1 MKAVFNPRLI
11 ALCGAPEVGKSTVQK
26 ALASLYGVRICD
38 DGRLLRDAAMAL
50 YGFTEDM
57 VTTQAGKA
65 MIVDVCGRK
74 DTVRT
79 FMGEL
84 GCAIEAMHGTSFFPY
99 QTLEGLKREYG
110 PALETAPR
118 LSFGSVRRDQPW
130 FFREQGAL
138 VIEIVGPGSDRPV
151 GPYDRYDASAAHLT
165 IYNPRN
171 GADELTSILRDRLG
185 EYFPDERLPD
195 RRKDCI
201 LGAA

>member
-1 MKAVFNPRLI
+1 MKDVFNPRLI
-11 ALCGAPEVGKSTVQK
+11 ALCGFPEVGKSTVQK
-26 ALASLYGVRICD
+26 ALASLYGVKICD

-65 MIVDVCGRK
+65 TLVDICGRK

-84 GCAIEAMHGTSFFPY
+84 GCAIENMHGTSFFPH
-99 QTLEGLKREYG
+99 QTLERLKLQYG
-110 PALETAPR
+110 PGLEAAPR
-118 LSFGSVRRDQPW
+118 MSFGSVRRDQPW

-138 VIEIVGPGSDRPV
+138 VIEVVGANAGRNV

-165 IYNPRN
+165 IHNPRN
-171 GADELTSILRDRLG
+171 GTDELESILREALDKYLL
-185 EYFPDERLPD
+185 DEPARENRDLCD
-195 RRKDCI
+195 I
-201 LGAA
+201 GAA